1 MGKFKELRVW
11 NDSMDLT
18 VKIYEITRELPFNKD
33 FGLCNQIRKA
43 ASSIA
48 SNIAEGDERGTNR
61 ESVHFFNIAKGSTA
75 EVITQLN
82 IAFRIGYIDESTLLS
97 LENQADKVLASL
109 KNLIKSRGGSNPL
122 NLLIW
127 FFISLTKPF

>member
-1 MGKFKELRVW
+1 
-11 NDSMDLT
+11 MDLT